1 MTSYS
6 AHSDTF
12 ARDHLPAA
20 EDQPLYLFDRPEFR
34 FPERLNC
41 AVEMLDK
48 QVAAG
53 HGERPCLISPN
64 QRWSYAELL
73 DKANRIAKVLTEDLG
88 LKPGNRVMLRGANN
102 PMVVACWFGIVKA
115 GGIVVATMPLLRAGE
130 LAVMLDKA
138 EIGLALCD
146 ARLMEEM
153 QAASEKAPVCERIV
167 TFDGSG
173 KAAAAAELEALMA
186 AKDGQYENVET
197 ASDDVVL
204 IAFTSGTTGKP
215 KGTMHFHRDVIAIN
229 NAFPRSVLKPTA
241 EDVFIGSPPI
251 AFTFGLGGL
260 VTFPL
265 SVGASTVLLEKASPD
280 LLAQAIAEFG
290 VTVCFT
296 APTAYRAL
304 IKQIQGLDISSLKKC
319 VSAGETLPLPI
330 YEDWEKATGIKI
342 IDGIGATEMLH
353 IFISAAG
360 EDIRPGA
367 TGKPIPGYEARV
379 VDEEM
384 NELPPGEVGRL
395 AVRGPTGCRY
405 LADERQKAYV
415 ADGWNLTGDAYRMDA
430 DGYFWFQARADDMI
444 VSSGYNISGPEVE
457 EALMAHAAVRECAV
471 VAAPDAERGNLV
483 KAFVVLEEGQSGDP
497 ALVKLLQDHVKASIA
512 PYKYPRAIE
521 FVATL
526 PRTETGKVQRFK
538 LRQDEAAKQAGDA
551 GAGAQA

>member
-1 MTSYS
+1 MTGYS
-6 AHSDTF
+6 AHRDTF
-12 ARDHLPAA
+12 ARDNLPAEA
-20 EDQPLYLFDRPEFR
+20 DQPVYLFDRPEFQ

-41 AVEMLDK
+41 AVEMLDR

-53 HGERPCLISPN
+53 HGERPCLISPK
-64 QRWSYAELL
+64 QRWTYADLL
-73 DKANRIAKVLTEDLG
+73 EKANRIARVLTEDLG
-88 LKPGNRVMLRGANN
+88 LVPGNRVMLRGANN

-115 GGIVVATMPLLRAGE
+115 GGIVVATMPLLRSGE
-130 LAVMLDKA
+130 LAVILDKA
-138 EIGLALCD
+138 EVSLALCD
-146 ARLMEEM
+146 VRLMDEM
-153 QAASEKAPVCERIV
+153 EKATDKAPVCQRIV
-167 TFDGSG
+167 SFDGSG
-173 KAAAAAELEALMA
+173 EPGGGAELEALMA
-186 AKDGQYENVET
+186 AKDGGFDNVET
-197 ASDDVVL
+197 ASDDVAL

-229 NAFPRSVLKPTA
+229 NAFPRSVLKPEA
-241 EDVFIGSPPI
+241 GDVFIGSPPI

-260 VTFPL
+260 VTFPM

-280 LLAQAIAEFG
+280 VLAQAIADFK
-290 VTVCFT
+290 VTTCFT

-330 YEDWEKATGIKI
+330 FEDWEAATGIKI
-342 IDGIGATEMLH
+342 IYGIGATEMLH

-367 TGKPIPGYEARV
+367 TGKPVPGYEARV

-384 NELPPGEVGRL
+384 NTLPAGEVGRL

-415 ADGWNLTGDAYRMDA
+415 QDGWNLTGDAYRMDE

-457 EALMAHAAVRECAV
+457 EALLTHAAVRECAV
-471 VAAPDAERGNLV
+471 VASPDLDRGTIV
-483 KAFVVLEEGQSGDP
+483 KAFVVLEEGQQGDA
-497 ALVKLLQDHVKASIA
+497 ALVKTLQDHVKASIA

-521 FVATL
+521 FISAL
-526 PRTETGKVQRFK
+526 PRTETGKVQRFR
-538 LRQDEAAKQAGDA
+538 LRQEEERKAKE
-551 GAGAQA
+551 GAGA